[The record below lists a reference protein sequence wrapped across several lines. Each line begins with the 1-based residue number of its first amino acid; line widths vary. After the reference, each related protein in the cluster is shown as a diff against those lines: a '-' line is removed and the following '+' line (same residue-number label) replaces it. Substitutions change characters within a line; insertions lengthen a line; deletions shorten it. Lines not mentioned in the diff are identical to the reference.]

1 MRVLLDTHSWLWMV
15 GEPDRL
21 SEPSRQLLRDPTN
34 ELFFSAASAWE
45 IAIKFATGKLRLPRP
60 PATLVAEWVSEDRL
74 GALPILHAHALH
86 AGELPPH
93 HRDPFD
99 RLLIAQA
106 RLEGLTLLTADR
118 RLARYDVPIHWAA
131 RSPAAGPAAG

>member
-15 GEPDRL
+15 GDASRL
-21 SEPSRQLLRDPTN
+21 RESSRRLLRDPAN
-34 ELFFSAASAWE
+34 ELFLSAASAWE
-45 IAIKFATGKLRLPRP
+45 MAIKFASGKLRLPQP
-60 PATLVAEWVSEDRL
+60 PAALITQWMAEVGI
-74 GALPILHAHALH
+74 GALPILHAHALR

-106 RLEGLTLLTADR
+106 QIEGLTVLTADR
-118 RLARYDVPIHWAA
+118 AFAKYDVPVHWA
-131 RSPAAGPAAG
+131 

>member
-1 MRVLLDTHSWLWMV
+1 MR
-15 GEPDRL
+15 GEPERL
-21 SEPSRQLLRDPTN
+21 AEASRQLLRDPES

-45 IAIKFATGKLRLPRP
+45 IAIKFAAGKLRLPLP
-60 PATLVAEWVSEDRL
+60 PVAFVAQGMAEDRVA
-74 GALPILHAHALH
+74 ALPILHAHALH

-106 RLEGLTLLTADR
+106 RIEGLTLLTADR
-118 RLARYDVPIHWAA
+118 DLAPYDVPIHWA
-131 RSPAAGPAAG
+131 

>member
-15 GEPDRL
+15 GDASRL
-21 SEPSRQLLRDPTN
+21 RESSRRLLRDPAN
-34 ELFFSAASAWE
+34 ELFLSAASAWE
-45 IAIKFATGKLRLPRP
+45 MAIKFASGKLRLPQP
-60 PATLVAEWVSEDRL
+60 PAALITQWMAEVRL
-74 GALPILHAHALH
+74 GALPILHAHALR

-106 RLEGLTLLTADR
+106 QIEGLTVLTADR
-118 RLARYDVPIHWAA
+118 AFAKYDVPVHWA
-131 RSPAAGPAAG
+131 

>member
-1 MRVLLDTHSWLWMV
+1 LRVLLDTHSWLWMR

-21 SEPSRQLLRDPTN
+21 SDSSRQLLRDSKS
-34 ELFFSAASAWE
+34 ELFFSAVSAWE
-45 IAIKFATGKLRLPRP
+45 IAIKFATGKLRLPQP
-60 PATLVAEWVSEDRL
+60 PVVFVAQRLAEDRL
-74 GALPILHAHALH
+74 SALPILIAHALH

-106 RLEGLTLLTADR
+106 RIEGLTLLTADR
-118 RLARYDVPIHWAA
+118 GLAKYDVPIHWAN
-131 RSPAAGPAAG
+131 

>member
-1 MRVLLDTHSWLWMV
+1 LRVLLDTHSWLWMV

-21 SEPSRQLLRDPTN
+21 SDQGRQLLHDPRN

-45 IAIKFATGKLRLPRP
+45 IAIKYETGKLRLPRP
-60 PATLVAEWVSEDRL
+60 PTALLGGWLAEDRL
-74 GALPILHAHALH
+74 SALPILLAHALH

-93 HRDPFD
+93 HLDPFD

-106 RLEGLTLLTADR
+106 RIEGLTLLTADR
-118 RLARYDVPIHWAA
+118 RLAKYDVPIHWAN
-131 RSPAAGPAAG
+131 

>member
-15 GEPDRL
+15 GDSGRL
-21 SEPSRQLLRDPTN
+21 APASRELLRDPAN
-34 ELFFSAASAWE
+34 DLFLSAASAWE
-45 IAIKFATGKLRLPRP
+45 IALKYATGKLRLPQP
-60 PATLVAEWVSEDRL
+60 PGALITQWMTEVRM
-74 GALPILHAHALH
+74 GALPVLHAHALR

-106 RLEGLTLLTADR
+106 QIEGLTMLTADR
-118 RLARYDVPIHWAA
+118 VFAKYDVPVHWA
-131 RSPAAGPAAG
+131 